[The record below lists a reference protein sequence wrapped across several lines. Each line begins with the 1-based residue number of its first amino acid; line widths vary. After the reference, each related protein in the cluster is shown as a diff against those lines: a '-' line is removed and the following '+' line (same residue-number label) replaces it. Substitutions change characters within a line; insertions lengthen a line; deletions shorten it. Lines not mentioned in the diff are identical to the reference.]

1 MRSTFLD
8 LFFFSENIVILLNWG
23 NNSMRGFKIIFHE
36 FPLVK
41 LIWQGLFLNL
51 NYFINIYENIVVLGM
66 QLHQT
71 SIVVEKTDCELISF
85 FDIPFLREPEVIDNV
100 RITLVIFLGVLAA
113 LHQMDK
119 ESVLLNLDQNIRK
132 MDLILSKFF
141 FIKFKN
147 IITVVDWSSDNR

>member
-1 MRSTFLD
+1 
-8 LFFFSENIVILLNWG
+8 
-23 NNSMRGFKIIFHE
+23 MRGFKIIFHE

-100 RITLVIFLGVLAA
+100 RIALVIFLWVLAA
-113 LHQMDK
+113 LH
-119 ESVLLNLDQNIRK
+119 
-132 MDLILSKFF
+132 
-141 FIKFKN
+141 
-147 IITVVDWSSDNR
+147 